1 MLRFKEGFEDT
12 EIHIPGKRLIINRY
26 NLNDPQ
32 VQSLLKKF
40 PRYAHNFEEVKDEGT
55 GKLSVQ
61 SSSLIEEEPETSTG
75 SMSIVGEEP
84 IVDDVQSSSLIE
96 EEPETSTGSMS
107 IVGEEPIV
115 DKPVTKQTSK
125 KSSSSKVKGQGK
137 NKR

>member
-84 IVDDVQSSSLIE
+84 IVD
-96 EEPETSTGSMS
+96 
-107 IVGEEPIV
+107 
-115 DKPVTKQTSK
+115 KPVTKQTSK